1 MAEQGRTLTN
11 IAQYANTSPPL
22 YYAMGGKATGCVCL
36 CTTAPCGCSG
46 PVHHCAKPRPPTSPA
61 TLVIVPLRYYA
72 LTRDG
77 SMLERHLDRIKGIGE
92 MLQQRRK
99 DALKL
104 SKGSSA

>member
-1 MAEQGRTLTN
+1 M
-11 IAQYANTSPPL
+11 
-22 YYAMGGKATGCVCL
+22 
-36 CTTAPCGCSG
+36 
-46 PVHHCAKPRPPTSPA
+46 
-61 TLVIVPLRYYA
+61 RYYA